1 MNTDLKTDIMLGRS
15 GYASHIRLTGLNADV
30 DTGTV
35 PEDITNTGATYAGQP
50 TTGNAETVTVDS
62 ASNTDEGAVVRVHGL
77 DANYDQ
83 LTEDVTLDASGTGV
97 TEGTFRRVYRL
108 ELITPASGQS
118 SNVGAITAN
127 HTTTT
132 ANVFAIMAAGTGIA
146 EGCAYTVP
154 AGHTAYVVSITG
166 HLENSSANAAI
177 IALWTRSQ
185 AGAVALRDRLIADTS
200 APAQL
205 LPALGIKLPARTD
218 IRLRAVSV
226 NGDNAAV
233 AATMDIILVKD

>member
-15 GYASHIRLTGLNADV
+15 GYAQHIRLTGINADV
-30 DTGTV
+30 DSGSV
-35 PEDITNTGATYAGQP
+35 PEDITNIGGVYAGQP

-77 DANYDQ
+77 DANYAIA
-83 LTEDVTLDASGTGV
+83 TEDVTLDATGTGV

-146 EGCAYTVP
+146 EGCVYTVP
-154 AGHTAYVVSITG
+154 AGHTAYVVAITG
-166 HLENSSANAAI
+166 QLENTSANAAVL
-177 IALWTRSQ
+177 ALWTCSQ
-185 AGAVALRDRLIADTS
+185 AGAVALRDRLIANTT
-200 APAQL
+200 APSSL
-205 LPALGIKLPARTD
+205 VPAMGIKLPARTD
-218 IRLRAVSV
+218 IRLRAISAQ
-226 NGDNAAV
+226 DNAIV
-233 AATMDIILVKD
+233 AGALDIILVKD